1 MSSNREFDN
10 PYPDFAPGREVF
22 KPGTSELKDDIVKQL
37 QENIVK
43 LLKKLEDGL
52 KGEVDWHD
60 YSVYTGTTG
69 IAFLYLHLMNSVH
82 DTGQSKDYMKKAIW
96 FIEKPLASLKG
107 RRLSFMCGDLG
118 PLALGA
124 VLYKR
129 VGMDRESKDL
139 IKRVEK
145 LHKDVIPLD
154 NDLPD
159 EFLFGRVGYLFSLL
173 FIKKHLGEDAID
185 TAIVKKVVASVV
197 KSGRHLA
204 QKENRNSILMYMW
217 HEKHYLGAAHG
228 LSGIL
233 YMLLQAQ
240 EYLSAGDLKDLIKP
254 SVDYIMAL
262 KFDSGNFPSSLSNS
276 TDRLVHW
283 CHGAPGVIHLAA
295 VAYKVFGDE
304 KYLQAARECGE
315 VIWKRGLLQKGYG
328 ICHGVSGNAYAF
340 LLLFQLTHE
349 EKYAYRAVKF
359 AEWCYD
365 YGKHGCRTPDR
376 PLSLFEGLAGTV
388 YFLNDLLHPE
398 QAAFPAFQLF

>member
-1 MSSNREFDN
+1 MSSDREFEN
-10 PYPDFAPGREVF
+10 PYPDFGPGREVF

-37 QENIVK
+37 KENIVK

-52 KGEVDWHD
+52 NDEVDWHD

-69 IAFLYLHLMNSVH
+69 IALLYLYLMNSVH
-82 DTGQSKDYMKKAIW
+82 DTGQSKEYMKKAIW
-96 FIEKPLASLKG
+96 LIEKSLASLKG

-129 VGMDRESKDL
+129 AGMDTESKDL

-145 LHKDVIPLD
+145 LHRDVIPLD
-154 NDLPD
+154 NNLPD
-159 EFLFGRVGYLFSLL
+159 ELLFGRVGYLFSLL

-185 TAIVKKVVASVV
+185 SAIV
-197 KSGRHLA
+197 
-204 QKENRNSILMYMW
+204 QK
-217 HEKHYLGAAHG
+217 
-228 LSGIL
+228 
-233 YMLLQAQ
+233 AQ
-240 EYLSAGDLKDLIKP
+240 EYLSDRDLKDLIKP

-295 VAYKVFGDE
+295 LAYKVFRDP
-304 KYLQAARECGE
+304 KYLQVAQECGE

-349 EKYAYRAVKF
+349 EKYTYRAVKF

-365 YGKHGCRTPDR
+365 YGKHGCRIPDR

-388 YFLNDLLHPE
+388 YFLNDLVHPE